1 MKLSLS
7 HYLGLV
13 GIIFLGLL
21 LRFWNLDLKPLWL
34 DEVITALFSLGQG
47 YDPIP
52 LGITFNL
59 STLNQFFRLQPQ
71 TTCPQVAQ
79 LVSEQS
85 VHPPL
90 FFCALHTWLGWF
102 FTADQSLAWNLRV
115 FPALIGVGAIAAI
128 YALNRVAFSAA
139 AGLMGAALM
148 AVSPF
153 AVYLSQEA
161 RHYTLPLLLITLA
174 LLGLIQIQQDLCT
187 RRQLRPWVWL
197 GWIVVN
203 SLGFYVH
210 YFFLLAFIAQVV
222 SLIGLLLWQHPRI
235 QRRHW
240 GAVGLAIAAVVIT
253 YLPWLPTLIGHTSRP
268 ETDWLSLTNVG
279 WTRYLAPLYQT
290 LAGWVIMVITLPTEG
305 QPLWVAIPM
314 GILMILF
321 AGWVCWQSC
330 KGIRQCWRDPQTR
343 ISTGMLLSFTLCILL
358 EYLAIIYIL
367 GKDITIAPRY
377 NFTYYPGICALLG
390 AGLVA
395 PQRTRLFSGQRRQKH
410 LRKTLPLMVGIL
422 SCAFVVN
429 NLAFLKPFAPEQI
442 ARDITQESSPRSILM
457 AYDSTQDVALGL
469 SVALE
474 VEKLSP
480 GTTNWGF
487 FQRRPIGTSEES
499 IWQTPPKIQQPL
511 ATNLWVLGTQWQP
524 TDFPPQ
530 LRLNQSLSGKSP
542 ELACSR
548 VPSQY
553 SSIGIPHQLYQCR
566 R

>member
-7 HYLGLV
+7 HYLGLA
-13 GIIFLGLL
+13 GIIVLGTL
-21 LRFWNLDLKPLWL
+21 LRFWQLDLKPLWL

-47 YDPIP
+47 YDPVP
-52 LGITFNL
+52 LGVTFDL
-59 STLNQFFRLQPQ
+59 SILNQIFTLQPQ
-71 TTCPQVAQ
+71 TTCSQIAQ
-79 LVSEQS
+79 LVSQQS

-102 FTADQSLAWNLRV
+102 FSADQSLAWNLRV
-115 FPALIGVGAIAAI
+115 FPALVGVGAIAAV

-153 AVYLSQEA
+153 VVYLSQEA

-174 LLGLIQIQQDLCT
+174 LLGLIQIQQDVCD
-187 RRQLRPWVWL
+187 RQRLRPWVWL

-222 SLIGLLLWQHPRI
+222 TLTGLLLWQHHHI

-240 GAVGLAIAAVVIT
+240 GAVGLAIAVVILT
-253 YLPWLPTLIGHTSRP
+253 YLPWLPTLISHTSRP
-268 ETDWLSLTNVG
+268 ETDWLSLTNAS

-290 LAGWVIMVITLPTEG
+290 LAGWIIMVITLPTEG
-305 QPLWVAIPM
+305 QLLWVAIPM
-314 GILMILF
+314 GVLMILF
-321 AGWVCWQSC
+321 AGWLSWQSC

-343 ISTGMLLSFTLCILL
+343 IPTGLLISFTLCILL

-395 PQRTRLFSGQRRQKH
+395 PQRTRLFSSHRRRRD
-410 LRKTLPLMVGIL
+410 LRQTLPLIAGIL
-422 SCAFVVN
+422 SCVFVVN

-442 ARDITQESSPRSILM
+442 AREITQISPLTVLM
-457 AYDSTQDVALGL
+457 AADSTQDLALGL

-480 GTTNWGF
+480 GTANWGF
-487 FQRRPIGTSEES
+487 FRRRPIGTSEGL
-499 IWQTPPKIQQPL
+499 IWQSPPQIQQPL
-511 ATNLWVLGTQWQP
+511 AAHLWVLGTQWQSS
-524 TDFPPQ
+524 DFPPQ
-530 LRLNQSLSGKSP
+530 LLLSQSLPGKSS

-548 VPSQY
+548 VPDQY
-553 SSIGIPHQLYQCR
+553 YSVGIPHQLYRCLK
-566 R
+566 